1 MTQRCCC
8 HVAKLSDQVARL
20 LSHVA
25 TLIQGICCSM
35 WNHQVAITKFSK
47 WCCLKKLLLI
57 VSKMFP
63 VLYDM
68 SLKTKRWKPA
78 HGNAMPKKR
87 KRVAIMFQV
96 LTFSMSNTGKR
107 LVQPWNM
114 ILILIALQ
122 IDSDS
127 VFTA

>member
-1 MTQRCCC
+1 MYMEVILARALHTKKKQACKVKLVTQRCCC

-68 SLKTKRWKPA
+68 SLKTKR
-78 HGNAMPKKR
+78 
-87 KRVAIMFQV
+87 
-96 LTFSMSNTGKR
+96 
-107 LVQPWNM
+107 
-114 ILILIALQ
+114 
-122 IDSDS
+122 
-127 VFTA
+127 